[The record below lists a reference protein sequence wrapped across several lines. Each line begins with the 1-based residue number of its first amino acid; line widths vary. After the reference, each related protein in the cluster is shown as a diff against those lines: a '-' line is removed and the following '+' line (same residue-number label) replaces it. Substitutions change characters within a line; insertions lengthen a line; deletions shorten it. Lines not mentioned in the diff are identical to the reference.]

1 MVERDE
7 EGEFLYDPDEQSSSR
22 EMSPQALEQRE
33 EGGGAGFYERS
44 PSSAPRRPEY
54 DDDDE
59 EAPKSKSRKR
69 LVKKSGTREA
79 HSPEEQERRHRQ
91 EEEEEEEE
99 EEAEGYVSSPVVRRK
114 SKDREEGEIRKRVK
128 KAKDTPVTGKKRK
141 SAIGSSSSDKLARNT
156 KGGVR
161 NKGSDWEGSEF
172 STKKGAKEMKEMW
185 DSVAGNGD
193 DSEEDREGVPDDEDK
208 NFIDDEGVPENERY
222 ISDGEQNSAGDAP
235 QAEEAGEDDQDDD
248 ELTKFFKGGKKR
260 KKFEHTPEE
269 IAMFVE
275 QFMAK
280 LDVAAETDADLNCAS
295 KPAIEKLKMLPE
307 LMHVLEKRQLQ
318 QEFLDRGVLSS
329 LKNWLE
335 PLPDGSLPNINI
347 RTGILKLLTD
357 LPIDVEVYERREQL
371 KKSGLGKVVMFL
383 SRLPEE
389 TPINKKLARD
399 LVDKWSRPLFQK
411 STRYE
416 DLRSYDEERPQPQ
429 RTPLKKPASRPRL
442 MDSRPGDELDMLHES
457 EELRPGDV
465 GYRQHASR
473 PEALPL
479 DFVRRPESKVDP
491 EVARNRARQQR
502 QDERRMKM
510 NKKLQHLKTT
520 KKSLQASRISVEGR
534 GVVHF

>member
-357 LPIDVEVYERREQL
+357 
-371 KKSGLGKVVMFL
+371 VVMFL